1 MRQDADGNVSSPAAP
16 AIEAEKLVKRFGDL
30 VAVDGVDFEIQPGER
45 FGFLGP
51 NGAGKTSTM
60 KMIACVSPVTSG
72 RLTVFGM
79 DVGSRSKEIKAR
91 IGVVSQSDSLD
102 PDLSV
107 LQNLMSHA
115 RYFDLPKSVAE
126 RRALEGL
133 ELFQL
138 RDKAENRPGELS
150 GGMRRRL
157 LIVRALINEP
167 RMLVLDEPT
176 TGLDPQARLLV
187 WDKLSLLKSQ
197 GITMLLTT
205 HYMDEASYLCD
216 RLVMMDHGVI
226 LDQGTPDELVRRLVG
241 DLVIEVRVRHDE
253 KRGIMDALASSGIEA
268 RIEDRADSLLLYPVN
283 GVLSIDDLGLDLDRF
298 QVTRRHGNLEDAFL
312 QLTGRGLREDL

>member
-1 MRQDADGNVSSPAAP
+1 MSPAVQ
-16 AIEAEKLVKRFGDL
+16 AEGLVKHFGDL
-30 VAVDGVDFEIQPGER
+30 VAVDGVEFEIQPGEC

-60 KMIACVSPVTSG
+60 KMIACVSPVTAG

-79 DVGSRSKEIKAR
+79 DVGSHSKNIKAR
-91 IGVVSQSDSLD
+91 IGVVSQADSLD

-107 LQNLMSHA
+107 IQNLMAHA
-115 RYFDLPKSVAE
+115 RYFDLPKSVAKQRSFE
-126 RRALEGL
+126 ALD
-133 ELFQL
+133 LFQL
-138 RDKAENRPGELS
+138 RDKAQNRPNELS

-157 LIVRALINEP
+157 LIARALINEP
-167 RMLVLDEPT
+167 EMLVLDEPT

-226 LDQGTPDELVRRLVG
+226 LDQGTPDELIQRLVG
-241 DLVIEVRVRHDE
+241 DLVIELRVRHAE
-253 KRGIMDALASSGIEA
+253 KRRLMDALASSGIGA
-268 RIEDRADSLLLYPVN
+268 RIEDRANSLILYPEN
-283 GVLSIDDLGLDLDRF
+283 GAPALDNLGLDRF
-298 QVTRRHGNLEDAFL
+298 QVTRRPGNLEDAFL
-312 QLTGRGLREDL
+312 LLTGRGLREDL

>member
-1 MRQDADGNVSSPAAP
+1 MPPV
-16 AIEAEKLVKRFGDL
+16 IEAKSLVKRYGDL
-30 VAVDGVDFEIQPGER
+30 LAVDGVDFEIQPGEC

-60 KMIACVSPVTSG
+60 KMIACVSPVTAG

-79 DVGSRSKEIKAR
+79 DVGSHSKDIKAR
-91 IGVVSQSDSLD
+91 IGVVSQADSLD

-107 LQNLMSHA
+107 IQNLMAHA
-115 RYFDLPKSVAE
+115 RYFNLPKSIAQQ
-126 RRALEGL
+126 RSFEGL
-133 ELFQL
+133 DLFQL
-138 RDKAENRPGELS
+138 RDRALNRPDELS

-157 LIVRALINEP
+157 LIARALINEP
-167 RMLVLDEPT
+167 GMLVLDEPT

-187 WDKLSLLKSQ
+187 WEKLSLLKSQ

-216 RLVMMDHGVI
+216 RLVMMDHGEI

-241 DLVIEVRVRHDE
+241 DLVVEVRVRHAD
-253 KRGIMDALASSGIEA
+253 KRGLKDALASSGIEA
-268 RIEDRADSLLLYPVN
+268 RIEDRADSLLLFPQN
-283 GVLSIDDLGLDLDRF
+283 GALSVEGIDLNEF
-298 QVTRRHGNLEDAFL
+298 QVTRRPGNLEDAFL
-312 QLTGRGLREDL
+312 RLTGKGLREDL

>member
-1 MRQDADGNVSSPAAP
+1 MTPVIDAEN
-16 AIEAEKLVKRFGDL
+16 LVKRYGDL
-30 VAVDGVDFEIQPGER
+30 VAVDGVKFEIQPGEC

-79 DVGSRSKEIKAR
+79 DVDSRGKDIKAH
-91 IGVVSQSDSLD
+91 IGVVSQADSLD

-107 LQNLMSHA
+107 IQNLMAHA
-115 RYFDLPKSVAE
+115 RYFDLPKNVARQRSFE
-126 RRALEGL
+126 ALD
-133 ELFQL
+133 LFQL
-138 RDKAENRPGELS
+138 RDKAQSRPDELS

-157 LIVRALINEP
+157 LIARALINEP

-226 LDQGTPDELVRRLVG
+226 LDQGTPDELVQRLVG
-241 DLVIEVRVRHDE
+241 DLVIELRVRHSE
-253 KRGIMDALASSGIEA
+253 KRRLMEKLYSSGIEA
-268 RIEDRADSLLLYPVN
+268 RIEDRADSLLIYPEN
-283 GVLSIDDLGLDLDRF
+283 GALSLADLDLERF
-298 QVTRRHGNLEDAFL
+298 QVTRRPGNLEDAFL
-312 QLTGRGLREDL
+312 LLTGRGLREDM

>member
-1 MRQDADGNVSSPAAP
+1 MPPV
-16 AIEAEKLVKRFGDL
+16 IEAKSLVKRYGDL
-30 VAVDGVDFEIQPGER
+30 LAVDGVDFEIQPGEC

-60 KMIACVSPVTSG
+60 KMIACVSPVTEG

-79 DVGSRSKEIKAR
+79 DVVSHSKDIKAR
-91 IGVVSQSDSLD
+91 IGVVSQADSLD

-107 LQNLMSHA
+107 IQNLMAHA
-115 RYFDLPKSVAE
+115 RYFNLPKSIAQQ
-126 RRALEGL
+126 RSFEGL
-133 ELFQL
+133 DLFQL
-138 RDKAENRPGELS
+138 RDRALNRPDELS

-157 LIVRALINEP
+157 LIARALINEP
-167 RMLVLDEPT
+167 GMLVLDEPT

-187 WDKLSLLKSQ
+187 WEKLSLLKSQ

-216 RLVMMDHGVI
+216 RLVMMDHGEI

-241 DLVIEVRVRHDE
+241 DLVVEVRVRHAD
-253 KRGIMDALASSGIEA
+253 KRGLMDALASSGIDA
-268 RIEDRADSLLLYPVN
+268 RIEDRADSLLLFPQN
-283 GVLSIDDLGLDLDRF
+283 GALSVEGIDLNEF
-298 QVTRRHGNLEDAFL
+298 QVTRRSGNLEDAFL
-312 QLTGRGLREDL
+312 RLTGRGLREDL

>member
-1 MRQDADGNVSSPAAP
+1 M
-16 AIEAEKLVKRFGDL
+16 KRFDDL
-30 VAVDGVDFEIQPGER
+30 VAVDGVDFEIQPGEC

-72 RLTVFGM
+72 CLTVFGM
-79 DVGSRSKEIKAR
+79 DVGSRSTDIKAR
-91 IGVVSQSDSLD
+91 IGVVSQADSLD

-107 LQNLMSHA
+107 IQNLMAHA
-115 RYFDLPKSVAE
+115 RYFDLPKSVAH
-126 RRALEGL
+126 RRSLEGL
-133 ELFQL
+133 ELLQL
-138 RDKAENRPGELS
+138 RDKAQSRPDELS

-157 LIVRALINEP
+157 LIVRALINQP
-167 RMLVLDEPT
+167 QLLVLDEPT

-226 LDQGTPDELVRRLVG
+226 LDQGTPDELIRRLVG
-241 DLVIEVRVRHDE
+241 DLVVELRVRHAD
-253 KRGIMDALASSGIEA
+253 KRGLMDALASSGIEA

-283 GVLSIDDLGLDLDRF
+283 GALSLDGLDLDRF
-298 QVTRRHGNLEDAFL
+298 QMTRRPGNLEDAFL

>member
-1 MRQDADGNVSSPAAP
+1 M
-16 AIEAEKLVKRFGDL
+16 KRFDDL
-30 VAVDGVDFEIQPGER
+30 VAVDGVDFEIHPGEC

-72 RLTVFGM
+72 CLTVFGM
-79 DVGSRSKEIKAR
+79 DVGSHSTDIKAR
-91 IGVVSQSDSLD
+91 IGVVSQADSLD

-107 LQNLMSHA
+107 IQNLMAHA
-115 RYFDLPKSVAE
+115 RYFDLPKSVAH
-126 RRALEGL
+126 RRSLEGL
-133 ELFQL
+133 ELLQL
-138 RDKAENRPGELS
+138 RDKAQSRPDELS

-157 LIVRALINEP
+157 LIVRALINQP
-167 RMLVLDEPT
+167 QLLVLDEPT

-226 LDQGTPDELVRRLVG
+226 LDQGTPDELIRRLVG
-241 DLVIEVRVRHDE
+241 DLVVELRVRHAD
-253 KRGIMDALASSGIEA
+253 KRGLMDALASSGIEA

-283 GVLSIDDLGLDLDRF
+283 GALSLDGLDLDRF
-298 QVTRRHGNLEDAFL
+298 QMTRRPGNLEDAFL